1 MNMKKTLSLL
11 LAAAMTLSLLAGCG
25 SKTNDSSSQPVDN
38 TSASVSQSQQP
49 VDKTDVNFMALSG
62 PTGVGAAYLMK
73 YYSAETS
80 PADCP
85 VALNSTVVADNKEVT
100 DALVNGTADIAAVA
114 TNVAANLAAKTD
126 GGIQVLAVNTLGV
139 LYILDKNVGVTSL
152 ADLSGKTIYATGKG
166 ANPEYILN
174 YLLTQNGVDP
184 ATDVTIEWLT
194 AEEVSAKMISS
205 DNAVCMLPVPAATA
219 LMAKDSAVKQA
230 ISLSDAWDEL
240 GNGSLAMGCVVARTE
255 FIEENPQ
262 AVADFLTEYEA
273 SINYMKDE
281 ANVDTAS
288 ELVAQYKITPSAA
301 IAAAAIPQCNLTF
314 ASGQEMKD
322 LVEGYFSVLFQANP
336 ASIGGGM
343 PYDSFYYGVA

>member
-1 MNMKKTLSLL
+1 M
-11 LAAAMTLSLLAGCG
+11 
-25 SKTNDSSSQPVDN
+25 
-38 TSASVSQSQQP
+38 
-49 VDKTDVNFMALSG
+49 
-62 PTGVGAAYLMK
+62 
-73 YYSAETS
+73 
-80 PADCP
+80 
-85 VALNSTVVADNKEVT
+85 
-100 DALVNGTADIAAVA
+100 
-114 TNVAANLAAKTD
+114 AANLAAQSD
-126 GGIQVLAVNTLGV
+126 GSIQMLAVNTLGV

-152 ADLSGKTIYATGKG
+152 ADLSGKTIYTTGKG

-205 DNAVCMLPVPAATA
+205 DSAVCMLPVPAATA

-288 ELVAQYKITPSAA
+288 ELVAQYKITPSTA

>member
-1 MNMKKTLSLL
+1 MKRKLSLL
-11 LAAAMTLSLLAGCG
+11 LCAALTLSLLAGCG
-25 SKTNDSSSQPVDN
+25 PKN
-38 TSASVSQSQQP
+38 TGNGSASGSDSTSQSTSQNTENRTQ
-49 VDKTDVNFMALSG
+49 VDFMVLSG
-62 PTGVGAAYLMK
+62 PTGVGAAKLLSDNDAGTTLNDYN
-73 YYSAETS
+73 AEVVTENGQIQTALTS
-80 PADCP
+80 G
-85 VALNSTVVADNKEVT
+85 EV
-100 DALVNGTADIAAVA
+100 DIAAIA
-114 TNVAANLAAKTD
+114 TNVAANLAAQSD
-126 GGIQVLAVNTLGV
+126 GSIQMLAVNTLGV

-184 ATDVTIEWLT
+184 TTDVTIEWLT

-205 DNAVCMLPVPAATA
+205 DSAVCMLPVPAATA

-281 ANVDTAS
+281 ANLDTAS

-336 ASIGGGM
+336 ASIGGRM

>member
-1 MNMKKTLSLL
+1 MKRKLSLFL
-11 LAAAMTLSLLAGCG
+11 CAALTVSLLAGCG
-25 SKTNDSSSQPVDN
+25 PKTADN
-38 TSASVSQSQQP
+38 SSASGSDTTSQSTSQTSENRAQ
-49 VDKTDVNFMALSG
+49 VNLMVLSG
-62 PTGVGAAYLMK
+62 PTGVGAAKLLSDNDAGTTLNDYN
-73 YYSAETS
+73 AE
-80 PADCP
+80 
-85 VALNSTVVADNKEVT
+85 VVT
-100 DALVNGTADIAAVA
+100 DNSQIQTSLKSGEVDIAAIA
-114 TNVAANLAAKTD
+114 TNVAANFAAQTD
-126 GGIQVLAVNTLGV
+126 GSIQMLAVNTLGV

-184 ATDVTIEWLT
+184 ANDVIIEWLT

-205 DNAVCMLPVPAATA
+205 DSAICMLPVPAATA
-219 LMAKDSAVKQA
+219 LMAKDTAVKQA
-230 ISLSDAWDEL
+230 ISLSDAWDAL
-240 GNGSLAMGCVVARTE
+240 GNGSLAMGCVVARTD

-262 AVADFLTEYEA
+262 AVTDFLTEYQA
-273 SINYMKDE
+273 SIDYMKDE
-281 ANVDTAS
+281 ANVDKAS
-288 ELVAQYKITPSAA
+288 ELVAQYAITPSAA

-322 LVEGYFSVLFQANP
+322 LVEGYFSVLFQADP

>member
-1 MNMKKTLSLL
+1 MKRKLSLL
-11 LAAAMTLSLLAGCG
+11 LCAALTLSLLAGCG
-25 SKTNDSSSQPVDN
+25 PKN
-38 TSASVSQSQQP
+38 TGNGSASGSDSTSQSTSQNTEDRTQ
-49 VDKTDVNFMALSG
+49 VDFMVLSG
-62 PTGVGAAYLMK
+62 PTGVGAAKLLSDNDAGTTLNDYN
-73 YYSAETS
+73 AEVVTENGQIQTALTS
-80 PADCP
+80 G
-85 VALNSTVVADNKEVT
+85 EV
-100 DALVNGTADIAAVA
+100 DIAAIA
-114 TNVAANLAAKTD
+114 TNVAANLAAQSD
-126 GGIQVLAVNTLGV
+126 GSIQMLAVNTLGV

-184 ATDVTIEWLT
+184 TTDVTIEWLT

-205 DNAVCMLPVPAATA
+205 DSAVCMLPVPAATA

-281 ANVDTAS
+281 ANLDTAS

-336 ASIGGGM
+336 ASIGGRM

>member
-1 MNMKKTLSLL
+1 MKRKLSLL
-11 LAAAMTLSLLAGCG
+11 LCAALTLSLLAGCG
-25 SKTNDSSSQPVDN
+25 PKN
-38 TSASVSQSQQP
+38 TGNGSASGSDSTSQSTSQNTEDRTQ
-49 VDKTDVNFMALSG
+49 VDFMVLSG
-62 PTGVGAAYLMK
+62 PTGVGAAKLLSDNDAGTTLNDYN
-73 YYSAETS
+73 AEVVTENGQIQTALTS
-80 PADCP
+80 G
-85 VALNSTVVADNKEVT
+85 EV
-100 DALVNGTADIAAVA
+100 DIAAIA
-114 TNVAANLAAKTD
+114 TNVAANLAAQSD
-126 GGIQVLAVNTLGV
+126 GSIQMLAVNTLGV
-139 LYILDKNVGVTSL
+139 LYILDKNVGITSL

-205 DNAVCMLPVPAATA
+205 DSAVCMLPVPAATA

-336 ASIGGGM
+336 ASIGGRM

>member
-1 MNMKKTLSLL
+1 MKRKLSLL
-11 LAAAMTLSLLAGCG
+11 LCAALTLSLLAGCG
-25 SKTNDSSSQPVDN
+25 PKN
-38 TSASVSQSQQP
+38 TGNGSASGSDSTSQSTSQNTGDRTQ
-49 VDKTDVNFMALSG
+49 VDFMVLSG
-62 PTGVGAAYLMK
+62 PTGVGAAKLLSDNDAGTTLNDYN
-73 YYSAETS
+73 AEVVTENGQIQTALTS
-80 PADCP
+80 G
-85 VALNSTVVADNKEVT
+85 EV
-100 DALVNGTADIAAVA
+100 DIAAIA
-114 TNVAANLAAKTD
+114 TNVAANLAAQSD
-126 GGIQVLAVNTLGV
+126 GSIQMLAVNTLGV

-152 ADLSGKTIYATGKG
+152 ADLSGKTIYTTGKG

-205 DNAVCMLPVPAATA
+205 DSAVCMLPVPAATA

-288 ELVAQYKITPSAA
+288 ELVAQYKITPSTA

-343 PYDSFYYGVA
+343 PYDNFYYGVA

>member
-1 MNMKKTLSLL
+1 MKRKLSLL
-11 LAAAMTLSLLAGCG
+11 LCAALTLSLLAGCG
-25 SKTNDSSSQPVDN
+25 PKN
-38 TSASVSQSQQP
+38 TGNGSASGSDSTSQSTSQNTEDRTQ
-49 VDKTDVNFMALSG
+49 VDFMVLSG
-62 PTGVGAAYLMK
+62 PTGVGAAKLLSDNDAGTTLNDYN
-73 YYSAETS
+73 AEVVTENGQIQTALTS
-80 PADCP
+80 G
-85 VALNSTVVADNKEVT
+85 EV
-100 DALVNGTADIAAVA
+100 DIAAIA
-114 TNVAANLAAKTD
+114 TNVAANLAAQSD
-126 GGIQVLAVNTLGV
+126 GSIQMLAVNTLGV

-205 DNAVCMLPVPAATA
+205 DSAVCMLPVPAATA

-281 ANVDTAS
+281 ANLDTAS

-336 ASIGGGM
+336 ASIGGRM

>member
-1 MNMKKTLSLL
+1 MKRKLSLL
-11 LAAAMTLSLLAGCG
+11 LCAALTLSLLAGCG
-25 SKTNDSSSQPVDN
+25 PKN
-38 TSASVSQSQQP
+38 TGNGSASGSDSTSQSTSQNTEDRTQ
-49 VDKTDVNFMALSG
+49 VDFMVLSG
-62 PTGVGAAYLMK
+62 PTGVGAAKLLSDNDAGTTLNDYN
-73 YYSAETS
+73 AEVVTENGQIQTALTS
-80 PADCP
+80 G
-85 VALNSTVVADNKEVT
+85 EV
-100 DALVNGTADIAAVA
+100 DIAAIA
-114 TNVAANLAAKTD
+114 TNVAANLAAQSD
-126 GGIQVLAVNTLGV
+126 GSIQMLAVNTLGV
-139 LYILDKNVGVTSL
+139 LYILDKNVGITSL

-184 ATDVTIEWLT
+184 TTDVTIEWLT

-205 DNAVCMLPVPAATA
+205 DSAVCMLPVPAATA

-281 ANVDTAS
+281 ANLDTAS

-336 ASIGGGM
+336 ASIGGRM

>member
-1 MNMKKTLSLL
+1 MKRKLSLL
-11 LAAAMTLSLLAGCG
+11 LCAALTLSLLAGCG
-25 SKTNDSSSQPVDN
+25 PKN
-38 TSASVSQSQQP
+38 TGNGSASGSDSTSQSTSQNTEDRTQ
-49 VDKTDVNFMALSG
+49 VDFMVLSG
-62 PTGVGAAYLMK
+62 PTGVGAAKLLSDNDAGTTLNDYN
-73 YYSAETS
+73 AEVVTENGQIQTALTS
-80 PADCP
+80 G
-85 VALNSTVVADNKEVT
+85 EV
-100 DALVNGTADIAAVA
+100 DIAAIA
-114 TNVAANLAAKTD
+114 TTVAANLAAQSD
-126 GGIQVLAVNTLGV
+126 GSIQMLAVNTLGV

-174 YLLTQNGVDP
+174 YLLTQNGMDP
-184 ATDVTIEWLT
+184 TTDVTIEWLT

-205 DNAVCMLPVPAATA
+205 DSAVCMLPVPAATA

-281 ANVDTAS
+281 ANLDTAS

-336 ASIGGGM
+336 ASIGGRM

>member
-1 MNMKKTLSLL
+1 MKRKLSLL
-11 LAAAMTLSLLAGCG
+11 LCAALTLSLLAGCG
-25 SKTNDSSSQPVDN
+25 PKN
-38 TSASVSQSQQP
+38 TGNGSASGSDSTSQSTSQNTEDRTQ
-49 VDKTDVNFMALSG
+49 VDFMVLSG
-62 PTGVGAAYLMK
+62 PTGVGAAKLLSDNDAGTTLNDYN
-73 YYSAETS
+73 AEVVTENGQIQTALTS
-80 PADCP
+80 G
-85 VALNSTVVADNKEVT
+85 EV
-100 DALVNGTADIAAVA
+100 DIAAIA
-114 TNVAANLAAKTD
+114 TNVAANLAAQSD
-126 GGIQVLAVNTLGV
+126 GSIQMLAVNTLGV

-184 ATDVTIEWLT
+184 TTDVTIEWLT

-205 DNAVCMLPVPAATA
+205 DSAVCMLPVPAATA
-219 LMAKDSAVKQA
+219 LMAKDSAIKQA

-281 ANVDTAS
+281 ANLDTAS

-336 ASIGGGM
+336 ASIGGRM

>member
-1 MNMKKTLSLL
+1 MKRKLSLL
-11 LAAAMTLSLLAGCG
+11 LCAALTLSLLAGCG
-25 SKTNDSSSQPVDN
+25 PKN
-38 TSASVSQSQQP
+38 TGNGSASGSDSTSQSTSQNTGDRTQ
-49 VDKTDVNFMALSG
+49 VDFMVLSG
-62 PTGVGAAYLMK
+62 PTGVGAAKLLSDNDAGTTLNDYN
-73 YYSAETS
+73 AEVVTENGQIQTALTS
-80 PADCP
+80 G
-85 VALNSTVVADNKEVT
+85 EV
-100 DALVNGTADIAAVA
+100 DIAAIA
-114 TNVAANLAAKTD
+114 TNVAANLAAQSD
-126 GGIQVLAVNTLGV
+126 GSIQMLAANTLGV

-174 YLLTQNGVDP
+174 YLLTQNGVAP

-205 DNAVCMLPVPAATA
+205 DSAVCMLPVPAATA
-219 LMAKDSAVKQA
+219 LMAKDSAVKQT

-336 ASIGGGM
+336 ASIGCGM

>member
-1 MNMKKTLSLL
+1 MKRIITLVLALILALTLCACVTPKTPMPIEDGDKSAAQPVTVRLGGLKGPTSMGMVKLFDDADNGLGQNAYTYTIAASANELTPQLVQGELDVLAVPANVAAILYNQTEGGVVL
-11 LAAAMTLSLLAGCG
+11 LAAG
-25 SKTNDSSSQPVDN
+25 
-38 TSASVSQSQQP
+38 
-49 VDKTDVNFMALSG
+49 
-62 PTGVGAAYLMK
+62 
-73 YYSAETS
+73 
-80 PADCP
+80 
-85 VALNSTVVADNKEVT
+85 
-100 DALVNGTADIAAVA
+100 
-114 TNVAANLAAKTD
+114 
-126 GGIQVLAVNTLGV
+126 TLGV
-139 LYILDKNVGVTSL
+139 LYIVEKGGETVTDIASL
-152 ADLSGKTIYATGKG
+152 NGKTIYATGKG

-184 ATDVTIEWLT
+184 TTDVTIEWLT

-205 DNAVCMLPVPAATA
+205 DSAVCMLPVPAATA

>member
-1 MNMKKTLSLL
+1 MKRKLSLL
-11 LAAAMTLSLLAGCG
+11 LCAALTLSLLAGCG
-25 SKTNDSSSQPVDN
+25 PKNTGNGSGSDS
-38 TSASVSQSQQP
+38 TSQSTSQNTKDRTQ
-49 VDKTDVNFMALSG
+49 VDFMVLSG
-62 PTGVGAAYLMK
+62 PTGVGAAKLLSDNDAGTTLNDYN
-73 YYSAETS
+73 AEVVTENGQIQTALTS
-80 PADCP
+80 G
-85 VALNSTVVADNKEVT
+85 EV
-100 DALVNGTADIAAVA
+100 DIAAIA
-114 TNVAANLAAKTD
+114 TNVAANLAAQSD
-126 GGIQVLAVNTLGV
+126 GSIQMLAVNTLGV
-139 LYILDKNVGVTSL
+139 LYILDKNVGITSL

-205 DNAVCMLPVPAATA
+205 DSAVCMLPVPAATA

-281 ANVDTAS
+281 TNVDTAS

>member
-1 MNMKKTLSLL
+1 MKRKLSLL
-11 LAAAMTLSLLAGCG
+11 LCAALTLSLLAGCG
-25 SKTNDSSSQPVDN
+25 PKN
-38 TSASVSQSQQP
+38 TGNGSASGSDSTSQSTSQNTGDRTQ
-49 VDKTDVNFMALSG
+49 VDFMVLSG
-62 PTGVGAAYLMK
+62 PTGVGAAKLLSDNDAGTTLNDYN
-73 YYSAETS
+73 AEVVTENGQIQTALTS
-80 PADCP
+80 G
-85 VALNSTVVADNKEVT
+85 EV
-100 DALVNGTADIAAVA
+100 DIAAIA
-114 TNVAANLAAKTD
+114 TNVAANLAAQSD
-126 GGIQVLAVNTLGV
+126 GSIQMLAVNTLGV

-152 ADLSGKTIYATGKG
+152 ADLSGKTIYTTGKG

-205 DNAVCMLPVPAATA
+205 DSAVCMLPVPAATA
-219 LMAKDSAVKQA
+219 LLAKDSAVKQA

-281 ANVDTAS
+281 ANVDTCLLYTS
-288 ELVAQYKITPSAA
+288 TPHRCV
-301 IAAAAIPQCNLTF
+301 PLH
-314 ASGQEMKD
+314 
-322 LVEGYFSVLFQANP
+322 L
-336 ASIGGGM
+336 
-343 PYDSFYYGVA
+343 

>member
-1 MNMKKTLSLL
+1 MKRKLSLFL
-11 LAAAMTLSLLAGCG
+11 CAALTLSLLAGCG
-25 SKTNDSSSQPVDN
+25 PKTTDSSSASGSN
-38 TSASVSQSQQP
+38 TTSQSSSSQTTE
-49 VDKTDVNFMALSG
+49 DRAKVNLMVLSG
-62 PTGVGAAYLMK
+62 PTGVGAAKLLSDNDAGTTLNDYN
-73 YYSAETS
+73 AE
-80 PADCP
+80 
-85 VALNSTVVADNKEVT
+85 VVT
-100 DALVNGTADIAAVA
+100 DNSQIQTSLTSGEVDIAAIA
-114 TNVAANLAAKTD
+114 TNVAANFAAQTD
-126 GGIQVLAVNTLGV
+126 GSIQMLAVNTLGV
-139 LYILDKNVGVTSL
+139 LYILDKNVGITSL

-184 ATDVTIEWLT
+184 ASDVTIEWLT
-194 AEEVSAKMISS
+194 AEEVSAQMISS
-205 DNAVCMLPVPAATA
+205 DSAVCMLPVPAATA
-219 LMAKDSAVKQA
+219 LMAKDTAVKQA

-240 GNGSLAMGCVVARTE
+240 GNGSLAMGCVVARTD

-273 SINYMKDE
+273 SIDYMKDE
-281 ANVDTAS
+281 DNVGEAS
-288 ELVAQYKITPSAA
+288 ELVAQYAITPSAA

-322 LVEGYFSVLFQANP
+322 LVEGYFSVLFQADP

>member
-1 MNMKKTLSLL
+1 MKRKLSLL
-11 LAAAMTLSLLAGCG
+11 LCAALTLSLLAGCG
-25 SKTNDSSSQPVDN
+25 PKN
-38 TSASVSQSQQP
+38 TGNGSASGSDSTSQSTSQNTENRTQ
-49 VDKTDVNFMALSG
+49 VDFMVLSG
-62 PTGVGAAYLMK
+62 PTGVGAAKLLSDNDAGTTLNDYN
-73 YYSAETS
+73 AEVVTENGQIQTALTS
-80 PADCP
+80 G
-85 VALNSTVVADNKEVT
+85 EV
-100 DALVNGTADIAAVA
+100 DIAAIA
-114 TNVAANLAAKTD
+114 TNVAANLAAQSD
-126 GGIQVLAVNTLGV
+126 GSIQMLAVNTLGV

-205 DNAVCMLPVPAATA
+205 DSAVCMLPVPAATA

-273 SINYMKDE
+273 SINYIKDNPE
-281 ANVDTAS
+281 
-288 ELVAQYKITPSAA
+288 EGGQLIEQYGIVPKAA
-301 IAAAAIPQCNLTF
+301 IATAAIPQANMIFT
-314 ASGQEMKD
+314 AGED
-322 LVEGYFSVLFQANP
+322 LKSISSYYEVLFAADP
-336 ASIGGGM
+336 TSIGGSI
-343 PYDSFYYGVA
+343 PDDAFYYIP

>member
-1 MNMKKTLSLL
+1 MKRKLSLL
-11 LAAAMTLSLLAGCG
+11 LCAALTLSLLAGCG
-25 SKTNDSSSQPVDN
+25 PKN
-38 TSASVSQSQQP
+38 TGNGSASGSDSTSQSTSQNTEDRTQ
-49 VDKTDVNFMALSG
+49 VDFMVLSG
-62 PTGVGAAYLMK
+62 PTGVGAAKLLSDNDAGTTLNDYN
-73 YYSAETS
+73 AEVVTENGQIQTALTS
-80 PADCP
+80 G
-85 VALNSTVVADNKEVT
+85 EV
-100 DALVNGTADIAAVA
+100 DIAAIA
-114 TNVAANLAAKTD
+114 TNVAANLAAQSD
-126 GGIQVLAVNTLGV
+126 GSIQMLAVNTLGV

-152 ADLSGKTIYATGKG
+152 ADLSGKPIYATGKG

-205 DNAVCMLPVPAATA
+205 DSAVCMLPVPAATA

-281 ANVDTAS
+281 ANLDTAS

-336 ASIGGGM
+336 ASIGGRM

>member
-1 MNMKKTLSLL
+1 MKRKLSLFL
-11 LAAAMTLSLLAGCG
+11 CAALTLSLLAGCG
-25 SKTNDSSSQPVDN
+25 PKTTDN
-38 TSASVSQSQQP
+38 GSASVSGSNSASQSTSQSAE
-49 VDKTDVNFMALSG
+49 DRTKVNLMVLSG
-62 PTGVGAAYLMK
+62 PTGVGAAKLLSDNDAGTTLNDYN
-73 YYSAETS
+73 AE
-80 PADCP
+80 
-85 VALNSTVVADNKEVT
+85 VVT
-100 DALVNGTADIAAVA
+100 DNSQIQTSLKSGEVDIAAIA
-114 TNVAANLAAKTD
+114 TNVAANFAAQTD
-126 GGIQVLAVNTLGV
+126 GSIQMLAVNTLGV
-139 LYILDKNVGVTSL
+139 LYILDKNVGITSL

-205 DNAVCMLPVPAATA
+205 DSAVCMLPVPAATA
-219 LMAKDSAVKQA
+219 LMAKDTAVKQA
-230 ISLSDAWDEL
+230 VSLSDAWDEL
-240 GNGSLAMGCVVARTE
+240 GNGSLAMGCVVARTD

-262 AVADFLTEYEA
+262 AVTDFLTEYKS
-273 SINYMKDE
+273 SIDYMKDE
-281 ANVDTAS
+281 ANVDAAS

-322 LVEGYFSVLFQANP
+322 LVEGYFSVLYQADP

>member
-1 MNMKKTLSLL
+1 MKRKLSLL
-11 LAAAMTLSLLAGCG
+11 LCTALTLSLLAGCG
-25 SKTNDSSSQPVDN
+25 PKN
-38 TSASVSQSQQP
+38 TGNGSASGSDSTSQSTSQNTEDRTQ
-49 VDKTDVNFMALSG
+49 VDFMVLSG
-62 PTGVGAAYLMK
+62 PTGVGAAKLLSDNDAGTTLNDYN
-73 YYSAETS
+73 AEVVTENGQIQTALTS
-80 PADCP
+80 G
-85 VALNSTVVADNKEVT
+85 EV
-100 DALVNGTADIAAVA
+100 DIAAIA
-114 TNVAANLAAKTD
+114 TNVAANLAAQSD
-126 GGIQVLAVNTLGV
+126 GSIQMLAVNTLGV
-139 LYILDKNVGVTSL
+139 LYILDKNVGITSL

-184 ATDVTIEWLT
+184 TTDVTIEWLT

-205 DNAVCMLPVPAATA
+205 DSAVCMLPVPAATA
-219 LMAKDSAVKQA
+219 LMAKDSAVQQA

-336 ASIGGGM
+336 ASIGGAM

>member
-1 MNMKKTLSLL
+1 M
-11 LAAAMTLSLLAGCG
+11 
-25 SKTNDSSSQPVDN
+25 
-38 TSASVSQSQQP
+38 
-49 VDKTDVNFMALSG
+49 
-62 PTGVGAAYLMK
+62 
-73 YYSAETS
+73 
-80 PADCP
+80 
-85 VALNSTVVADNKEVT
+85 
-100 DALVNGTADIAAVA
+100 
-114 TNVAANLAAKTD
+114 
-126 GGIQVLAVNTLGV
+126 LAVNTLGV
-139 LYILDKNVGVTSL
+139 LYILDKNVGITSL

-184 ATDVTIEWLT
+184 TTDVTIEWLT

-205 DNAVCMLPVPAATA
+205 DSAVCMLPVPAATA

-314 ASGQEMKD
+314 ASSQEMKD

>member
-1 MNMKKTLSLL
+1 MKRKLSLL
-11 LAAAMTLSLLAGCG
+11 LCAALTLSLLAGCG
-25 SKTNDSSSQPVDN
+25 PKN
-38 TSASVSQSQQP
+38 TGNGSASGSDSTSQSTSQNTEDRTQ
-49 VDKTDVNFMALSG
+49 VDFMVLSG
-62 PTGVGAAYLMK
+62 PTGVGAAKLLSDNDAGTTLNDYN
-73 YYSAETS
+73 AEVVTENGQIQTALTS
-80 PADCP
+80 G
-85 VALNSTVVADNKEVT
+85 EV
-100 DALVNGTADIAAVA
+100 DIAAIA
-114 TNVAANLAAKTD
+114 TNVAANLAAQSD
-126 GGIQVLAVNTLGV
+126 GSIQMLAVNTLGV

-184 ATDVTIEWLT
+184 TTDVTIEWLT

-205 DNAVCMLPVPAATA
+205 DSAVCMLPVPAATA

-281 ANVDTAS
+281 ANVDAAS

-336 ASIGGGM
+336 ASIGGRM

>member
-1 MNMKKTLSLL
+1 MKRKLSLL
-11 LAAAMTLSLLAGCG
+11 LCAALTLSLLAGCG
-25 SKTNDSSSQPVDN
+25 PKN
-38 TSASVSQSQQP
+38 TGNGSASGSDSTSQSTSQNTEDRTQ
-49 VDKTDVNFMALSG
+49 VDFMVLSG
-62 PTGVGAAYLMK
+62 PTGVGAAKLLSDNDAGTTLNDYN
-73 YYSAETS
+73 AEVVTENGQIQTALTS
-80 PADCP
+80 G
-85 VALNSTVVADNKEVT
+85 EV
-100 DALVNGTADIAAVA
+100 DIAAIA
-114 TNVAANLAAKTD
+114 TNVAANLAAQSD
-126 GGIQVLAVNTLGV
+126 GSIQMLAVNTLGV

-184 ATDVTIEWLT
+184 TTDVTIEWLT

-205 DNAVCMLPVPAATA
+205 DSAVCMLPVPAATA

-281 ANVDTAS
+281 ANLDTAS

-314 ASGQEMKD
+314 ASGQEMKN

-336 ASIGGGM
+336 ASIGGRM

>member
-1 MNMKKTLSLL
+1 MKRKLSLL
-11 LAAAMTLSLLAGCG
+11 LCAALTLSLLAGCG
-25 SKTNDSSSQPVDN
+25 PKN
-38 TSASVSQSQQP
+38 TGNGSASGSDSTSQSTSQNTEDRTQ
-49 VDKTDVNFMALSG
+49 VDFMVLSG
-62 PTGVGAAYLMK
+62 PTGVGAAKLLSDNDAGTTLNDYN
-73 YYSAETS
+73 AEVVTENGQIQTALTS
-80 PADCP
+80 G
-85 VALNSTVVADNKEVT
+85 EV
-100 DALVNGTADIAAVA
+100 DIAAIA
-114 TNVAANLAAKTD
+114 TNVAANLAAQRD
-126 GGIQVLAVNTLGV
+126 GSIQMLAVNTLGV

-184 ATDVTIEWLT
+184 TTDVTIEWLT

-205 DNAVCMLPVPAATA
+205 DSAVCMLPVPAATA

-281 ANVDTAS
+281 ANLDTAS

-336 ASIGGGM
+336 ASIGGRM

>member
-1 MNMKKTLSLL
+1 MKRKLSLFL
-11 LAAAMTLSLLAGCG
+11 CAALTLSLLAGCG
-25 SKTNDSSSQPVDN
+25 PKTTDN
-38 TSASVSQSQQP
+38 GSASASGSNSASQSTSQSAEDRTQ
-49 VDKTDVNFMALSG
+49 VNLMVLSG
-62 PTGVGAAYLMK
+62 PTGVGAAKLLSDNDAGTTLNDYN
-73 YYSAETS
+73 AE
-80 PADCP
+80 
-85 VALNSTVVADNKEVT
+85 VVT
-100 DALVNGTADIAAVA
+100 DNSQIQTSLKSGEVDIAAIA
-114 TNVAANLAAKTD
+114 TNVAANFAAQTD
-126 GGIQVLAVNTLGV
+126 GSIQMLAVNTLGV
-139 LYILDKNVGVTSL
+139 LYILDKNVGITSL

-205 DNAVCMLPVPAATA
+205 DSAVCMLPVPAATA
-219 LMAKDSAVKQA
+219 LMAKDTSVKQA

-240 GNGSLAMGCVVARTE
+240 GNGSLAMGCVVARTD

-262 AVADFLTEYEA
+262 AVTDFLTEYEA
-273 SINYMKDE
+273 SIDYMKDE
-281 ANVDTAS
+281 ANVDAAS
-288 ELVAQYKITPSAA
+288 ELVAQYQITPSAA

-322 LVEGYFSVLFQANP
+322 LVEGYFSVLYQADP

>member
-1 MNMKKTLSLL
+1 MKRKLSLL
-11 LAAAMTLSLLAGCG
+11 LCAALTLSLLAGCG
-25 SKTNDSSSQPVDN
+25 PKKTGNG
-38 TSASVSQSQQP
+38 SASGSDSTSQSTSQNTEDRTQ
-49 VDKTDVNFMALSG
+49 VDFMVLSG
-62 PTGVGAAYLMK
+62 PTGVGAAKLLSDNDAGTTLNDYN
-73 YYSAETS
+73 AEVVTENGQIQTALTS
-80 PADCP
+80 G
-85 VALNSTVVADNKEVT
+85 EV
-100 DALVNGTADIAAVA
+100 DIAAIA
-114 TNVAANLAAKTD
+114 TNVAANLAAQSD
-126 GGIQVLAVNTLGV
+126 GSIQMLAVNTLGV

-174 YLLTQNGVDP
+174 YLLTQSGVDP

-205 DNAVCMLPVPAATA
+205 DSAVCMLPVPAATA

-301 IAAAAIPQCNLTF
+301 IAVAAIPQCNLTF

-343 PYDSFYYGVA
+343 SYDSFYYGVA

>member
-1 MNMKKTLSLL
+1 MKRKLSLL
-11 LAAAMTLSLLAGCG
+11 LCAALTLSLLAGCG
-25 SKTNDSSSQPVDN
+25 PKN
-38 TSASVSQSQQP
+38 TGNGSASGSDSTSQSTSQNTEDRTQ
-49 VDKTDVNFMALSG
+49 VDFMVLSD
-62 PTGVGAAYLMK
+62 PTGVGAAKLLSDNDAGTTLNDYN
-73 YYSAETS
+73 AEVVTENGQIQTALTS
-80 PADCP
+80 G
-85 VALNSTVVADNKEVT
+85 EV
-100 DALVNGTADIAAVA
+100 DIAAIA
-114 TNVAANLAAKTD
+114 TNVAANLAAQSD
-126 GGIQVLAVNTLGV
+126 GSIQMLAVNTLGV
-139 LYILDKNVGVTSL
+139 LYILDKNVGITSL

-184 ATDVTIEWLT
+184 TTDVTIEWLT

-205 DNAVCMLPVPAATA
+205 DSAVCMLPVPAATA
-219 LMAKDSAVKQA
+219 LMAKDSAVQQA

-336 ASIGGGM
+336 ASIGGVM